1 MAAARQTAL
10 IALVLAFGLLL
21 LAQPAAAQYGYSY
34 GYGGSY
40 GRRLLSEDD
49 LSTDAAPLFTQGRSL
64 LQYGY
69 SYGYGGSY
77 GRRLLSTG
85 PFLPP
90 FATRP
95 RRSLLQYG
103 GSYGYGYYG

>member
-1 MAAARQTAL
+1 MF
-10 IALVLAFGLLL
+10 VN
-21 LAQPAAAQYGYSY
+21 
-34 GYGGSY
+34 
-40 GRRLLSEDD
+40 
-49 LSTDAAPLFTQGRSL
+49 QGRSL

-77 GRRLLSTG
+77 GRRLLSEG
-85 PFLPP
+85 PFLPST
-90 FATRP
+90 FASRP